1 MLPAV
6 KNSKIIIFDLDGTI
20 WNWTELIDGAKTVV
34 EKLREKDKRV
44 YFVSNNPI
52 LSREGVA
59 KKLTQMGIKTSPESV
74 LLSSTSAAKYFKKN
88 EINKVYLIG
97 EQGVVEELSKQGI
110 KIDDDAKH
118 ILISVDRNF
127 NIWKLKNA
135 YDLVERGAKVYTT
148 GICKYWEI
156 NSHKNRLPAELPII
170 RALQAMVD
178 VKVRNLGEPSEAM
191 RNYVMNEIKPFPED
205 VVMVGDSVN
214 MDIVFA
220 NRCGFRS
227 VLFVKDKKNLE
238 ELNKLKGDEKPSA
251 VITSL
256 YDLITG
262 Y

>member
-1 MLPAV
+1 MLHIV
-6 KNSKIIIFDLDGTI
+6 KNAKTILFDLDGTI
-20 WNWTELIDGAKTVV
+20 WNWTDLIDGAKTVV
-34 EKLREKDKRV
+34 EKLREKDKRI
-44 YFVSNNPI
+44 YFVSNNPL
-52 LSREGVA
+52 LSREGMA
-59 KKLTQMGIKTSPESV
+59 KKLTRMGIKTHPESI

-88 EINKVYLIG
+88 GINKVYLIG

-110 KIDDDAKH
+110 KIDEDAKH
-118 ILISVDRNF
+118 VLLSVDRNF

-148 GICKYWEI
+148 GISDCWEI
-156 NSHKNRLPAELPII
+156 NSHKTRLPAELPII

-178 VKVRNLGEPSEAM
+178 VKVKNLGKPSEAM
-191 RNYVMNEIKPFPED
+191 RDFTMNEIKPFPED
-205 VVMVGDSVN
+205 IVMVGDSVKV
-214 MDIVFA
+214 DIIFA

-227 VLFVKDKKNLE
+227 ILFVKDKKNLE
-238 ELNKLKGDEKPSA
+238 FVNKLKGDKKPSA